1 MAQSSMFNTIE
12 LVKSRLFQG
21 GRVFPLWQMFRTGE
35 LTGQFTFTGQDWSTS
50 INLTGGRVKTLVFQ
64 DRYKKVTGMDG
75 FAELK
80 RILALDGATRFSVI
94 VPEKVEQP

>member
-21 GRVFPLWQMFRTGE
+21 GRVFPHKKKKQNGE
-35 LTGQFTFTGQDWSTS
+35 QTAQFTFTGQDWYTS

-64 DRYKKVTGMDG
+64 DRYKKVTCMDG